1 MTSIPSLPRW
11 THGLGVSLALSACM
25 TFSLVGPASASQD
38 EMDPGQQ
45 PPATQPAGPQ
55 PLIQVITIPNL
66 PPEGPPNIPSGPPP
80 ALPAQYAQPVG
91 PYTMYME
98 VIASG
103 PGETGMVTA
112 PGCILDGVFKRGM
125 KLVWRFEVYDM
136 ATGVRVT
143 DRDGAQVMMNLPDG
157 STIPA
162 RFEQRGGGPNG
173 GPPPDAPWTW
183 VAVWYIPADYPL
195 GPVNYSVTV
204 TSAAGVTG
212 TMMPATLGSRYPQI
226 ID

>member
-1 MTSIPSLPRW
+1 VTSVRYLPHW
-11 THGLGVSLALSACM
+11 THGLGISLALSACM

-38 EMDPGQQ
+38 EEDPGRQAPAPQQ
-45 PPATQPAGPQ
+45 SGPQ
-55 PLIQVITIPNL
+55 PLIQVITLPNVPVEA
-66 PPEGPPNIPSGPPP
+66 PPPPRSGPLP
-80 ALPAQYAQPVG
+80 ALPSQYAEPVG

-98 VIASG
+98 VIATG

-157 STIPA
+157 TSIPA
-162 RFEQRGGGPNG
+162 RFDQRGGGPS

-183 VAVWYIPADYPL
+183 VAVWYIPADYPM
-195 GPVNYSVTV
+195 GPVNYSV
-204 TSAAGVTG
+204 SVTG
-212 TMMPATLGSRYPQI
+212 ANGVAGTIMPATMGSRYPQI